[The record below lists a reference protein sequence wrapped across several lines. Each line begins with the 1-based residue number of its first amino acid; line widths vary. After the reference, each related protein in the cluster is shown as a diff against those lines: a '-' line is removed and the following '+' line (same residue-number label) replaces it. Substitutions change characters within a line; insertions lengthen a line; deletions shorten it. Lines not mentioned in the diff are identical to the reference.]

1 MEYNFKDQVKVFM
14 IFDILGDTVRSGP
27 ILWKIDRKRLE
38 DVKNHVTDLHLIV
51 RILKKYLPDNLDYN
65 KIFDYILCHDLPEAI
80 TGDITKFEGVKEEE
94 IKRVTDI
101 AINYL
106 AEKFNSVLDFKT
118 ILNNYENKVDIESK
132 VVNMIDK
139 FHSSSTFIKY
149 QSEKDVDMDNP
160 EIIKELR
167 NHPFVVQKIKEG
179 KDLAD
184 IFFEFHMKAVRIT
197 DEECNK
203 YNISRED
210 ADKIV
215 SVISAFANEMY
226 SQKLKGILLDVSND
240 FPIEAMKY
248 KRIRY

>member
-1 MEYNFKDQVKVFM
+1 MKYNFKKQVNLFM
-14 IFDILGDTVRSGP
+14 VFDILGDTVRSGP
-27 ILWKIDRKRLE
+27 ILWKIDRRRIE
-38 DVKNHVTDLHLIV
+38 DVKNHVVDLLFIF
-51 RILKKYLPDNLDYN
+51 RLLKEYLPSNLDYD
-65 KIFDYILCHDLPEAI
+65 KINDYIFCHDLPEAI

-94 IKRVTDI
+94 RKRVTEI

-106 AEKFNSVLDFKT
+106 IDTFNDALDFKT

-132 VVNMIDK
+132 IVNMIDK

-149 QSEKDVDMDNP
+149 QSEKAVDMDNLD
-160 EIIKELR
+160 IIKELR
-167 NHPFVVQKIKEG
+167 EHPFVVEKIKEG

-184 IFFEFHMKAVRIT
+184 IFFEFHMKTVSIT
-197 DEECNK
+197 DEECIK
-203 YNISRED
+203 YNINRED

-215 SVISAFANEMY
+215 SVIRAYANEMY
-226 SQKLKGILLDVSND
+226 NQKLNGTLFDTQDS